1 MTRYEERRRRKV
13 EQLGEELMR
22 IQMRG
27 CYHQLTAEDE
37 AEYNEL
43 LARYR
48 RLSALLREGK

>member
-27 CYHQLTAEDE
+27 CRNTTSC
-37 AEYNEL
+37 L
-43 LARYR
+43 LATAAC
-48 RLSALLREGK
+48 RLC

>member
-27 CYHQLTAEDE
+27 CYRQLTTEDE

>member
-1 MTRYEERRRRKV
+1 MTRYEERRHRKV

-27 CYHQLTAEDE
+27 CYRQLTAEDE

>member
-27 CYHQLTAEDE
+27 CYRQQTAEDE